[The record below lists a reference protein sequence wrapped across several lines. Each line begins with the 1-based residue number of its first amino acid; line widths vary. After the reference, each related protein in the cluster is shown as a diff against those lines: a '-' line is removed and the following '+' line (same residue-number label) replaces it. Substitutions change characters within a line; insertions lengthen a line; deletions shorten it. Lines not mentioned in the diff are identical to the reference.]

1 MSNLITEIY
10 DKQAVV
16 DNLNQ
21 LGELINSSLNA
32 IVASAPKL
40 QSPIEYLT
48 AVQSISEIEKKNTE
62 VTQAKAKALSDLDK
76 VYQQADK
83 AIQQSINLDDA
94 EFQAQTKL
102 TSQYKERAKEQKQ
115 LLELERTR
123 QQTIQNGT
131 KLLQMEAKSEGE
143 LRMQQQQLI
152 KAQQSLRVTNAE
164 ENALREKLI
173 AKINANKEA
182 LKGMSDEVSKQRD
195 NIGNYKSALEGNVN
209 VLNLVS
215 SGQLQLKEA
224 MKLVRTELTALEA
237 QQASGNQLTAEQ
249 RKRYNDLSLAMG
261 QLADVQGDIS
271 ARTKVLADDY
281 RGVTFAMESVKL
293 GVNIMTSLQA
303 VTALLGDENEELQ
316 KVMAKV
322 VATQQILNTVTEIQ
336 KSLNKDLPIMQGLR
350 IVKEK
355 LLTTT
360 LGEQTKA
367 QLALNAA
374 KVGFIGL
381 AAAAVAGL
389 AVWIAKMASA
399 KAQVADLTKSIN
411 EQAVDAVAPLVQK
424 VTTLKDEW
432 DNLGGNLEAQK
443 QFIKDNAGAFDE
455 LGISLT
461 NVNDAEKF
469 FSEQTQDFI
478 DAQINRAKAEAARA
492 QMTEIIKQQLTAQ
505 LEFERRYVNDQKTM
519 WESVVDGY
527 NKMQMGAAQ
536 YALMQKIAYEQEQKQ
551 YDDQIK
557 SLSEMAN
564 GFDEIA
570 NKLTEGI
577 PIKEESTKVT
587 NKERESVEE
596 LLAVE
601 EKLYLLRKKINEE
614 REKQELPTL
623 AKVTAKIKDETDIAQ
638 ILAERYSKASAILT
652 TEYLNAL
659 MATNDV
665 EERRRL
671 TTEYNLKAKEMEIA
685 QYERLNKLLPEN
697 SLEYLKNAQT
707 IAELKKE
714 LQDYNNSLDDS
725 AQKEKETLEMRK
737 EAYAAMKE
745 NLSTAVQNVTD
756 FQIDQLEKEQDAYD
770 ENYERRKQVIEN
782 TVMSEEEKDRRLKA
796 LDNEKTAHER
806 EVAKQRA
813 QIERRQAIFRNAV
826 QSAEAMSNAV
836 ASVGLL
842 LRKETEGDTYS
853 AIARYIAAIAA
864 GVSAVTT
871 VAALISQLI
880 KIPAFEKGGTAQANK
895 PFIAGE
901 KGREIGFGVYSGKV
915 YDFSKPT
922 LFKANEPINIK
933 NATETKQIIN
943 NNEYN
948 KDVTLH
954 NEVVVQVIDNARVK
968 KYFKLG
974 GKA

>member
-1 MSNLITEIY
+1 MSSLITEIY

-62 VTQAKAKALSDLDK
+62 VTQAKAKALSDLHK
-76 VYQQADK
+76 AYQQADK

-123 QQTIQNGT
+123 QQTMQNGT

-195 NIGNYKSALEGNVN
+195 NIGNYKSALDGV
-209 VLNLVS
+209 VT
-215 SGQLQLKEA
+215 GQIDLREA
-224 MKLVRTELTALEA
+224 MALTRKELQQLETLQATGTA
-237 QQASGNQLTAEQ
+237 LTAEQ
-249 RKRYNDLSLAMG
+249 RQRYNDLNLAMG
-261 QLADVQGDIS
+261 QMKDIQGDIS
-271 ARTKVLADDY
+271 ARTKILADDY
-281 RGVTFAMESVKL
+281 RNMTFTMEGVKL
-293 GVNIMTSLQA
+293 GVNIMTSLQS
-303 VTALLGDENEELQ
+303 VTALLGGENEELQ
-316 KVMAKV
+316 KAMAKV
-322 VATQQILNTVTEIQ
+322 VATQQILNTITQIQ
-336 KSLNKDLPIMQGLR
+336 KQLNKDSTIMVGLR
-350 IVKEK
+350 IIKEK
-355 LLTTT
+355 LLTTS

-374 KVGFIGL
+374 KLGLIGL
-381 AAAAVAGL
+381 LAGAVTGL
-389 AVWIAKMASA
+389 TIWIAKMASA
-399 KAQVADLTKSIN
+399 KNETAELSKAIN
-411 EQAVDAVAPLVQK
+411 EQAVDAVAPTIQK
-424 VTTLKDEW
+424 VTDLKDRWSE
-432 DNLGGNLEAQK
+432 LGGNLEAQK

-461 NVNDAEKF
+461 DVNDAEKF
-469 FSEQTQDFI
+469 FSDQTQDFI

-492 QMTEIIKQQLTAQ
+492 QITEIVKKQLTAQ
-505 LEFERRYVNDQKTM
+505 LDFERRFAKGQRTF
-519 WESVVDGY
+519 WEEVALKPQEWIQGSVQVATKAAKIY
-527 NKMQMGAAQ
+527 AEEQAQ
-536 YALMQKIAYEQEQKQ
+536 YDE
-551 YDDQIK
+551 QIK

-577 PIKEESTKVT
+577 PIKEENTEVT

-596 LLAVE
+596 LLTVE

-623 AKVTAKIKDETDIAQ
+623 AKVTAKIKEETDIAQ

-671 TTEYNLKAKEMEIA
+671 TAEYNIKAKEMEIA

-725 AQKEKETLEMRK
+725 AQKEKATLEMRK

-745 NLSTAVQNVTD
+745 NLTTAVQNVTD

-770 ENYERRKQVIEN
+770 ENYERRRQAIEN

-796 LDNEKTAHER
+796 LDNEKTAHDR
-806 EVAKQRA
+806 QVARQRA
-813 QIERRQAIFRNAV
+813 EIERRQAIFQNAIA
-826 QSAEAMSNAV
+826 SAEAMSKAV
-836 ASVGLL
+836 ASVGELL
-842 LRKETEGDTYS
+842 STSAGGDPYT
-853 AIARYIAAIAA
+853 AIARYIAAISA
-864 GVSAVTT
+864 GVTAVTT
-871 VAALISQLI
+871 ISSLIAQLI
-880 KIPAFEKGGTAQANK
+880 KIPAFEKGGTAEANK

-933 NATETKQIIN
+933 NANETRQIIN

-954 NEVVVQVIDNARVK
+954 NEVVVQVIDNKRVK

>member
-62 VTQAKAKALSDLDK
+62 VTQAKAKAMSDLDK
-76 VYQQADK
+76 AYQQADK
-83 AIQQSINLDDA
+83 AIQQSINLEDA

-123 QQTIQNGT
+123 QQTMQNST

-195 NIGNYKSALEGNVN
+195 NIGNYKSALDGV
-209 VLNLVS
+209 VT
-215 SGQLQLKEA
+215 GQIDLREA
-224 MKLVRTELTALEA
+224 MALTRKELQQLEA
-237 QQASGNQLTAEQ
+237 LQASGVALTAEQ
-249 RKRYNDLSLAMG
+249 RQRYNDLNLAMG
-261 QLADVQGDIS
+261 QMKDIQGDMS
-271 ARTKVLADDY
+271 ARAKILADDY
-281 RGVTFAMESVKL
+281 RNMTFAMEGIKL
-293 GVNIMTSLQA
+293 GVNIITSAKA
-303 VTALLGDENEELQ
+303 VTALLGDENEELA
-316 KVMAKV
+316 KTMAQI
-322 VATQQILNTVTEIQ
+322 VAVQQTLNTITQIQ
-336 KSLNKDLPIMQGLR
+336 NQLNKDGIIQTNLR
-350 IVKEK
+350 MLAERDLTNATIAQTAATKASIVAMKTLQALQTAGKGIIGVFGAALFGMVKMIKDVVSNTEKAREEQEKQNKILKDAQDETLQYNNRLQQLNVELGHYRDVLNDIADSYTTAGQKANIFQKQSVTQLAMNALLKEYNK
-355 LLTTT
+355 YLEEYAALALEISQHPRYYENREQDEKRLGYLYGMVKD
-360 LGEQTKA
+360 LGEE
-367 QLALNAA
+367 
-374 KVGFIGL
+374 
-381 AAAAVAGL
+381 AAAVGRNIGGAMSDSEKK
-389 AVWIAKMASA
+389 I
-399 KAQVADLTKSIN
+399 DRF
-411 EQAVDAVAPLVQK
+411 QK
-424 VTTLKDEW
+424 L
-432 DNLGGNLEAQK
+432 
-443 QFIKDNAGAFDE
+443 
-455 LGISLT
+455 
-461 NVNDAEKF
+461 
-469 FSEQTQDFI
+469 
-478 DAQINRAKAEAARA
+478 
-492 QMTEIIKQQLTAQ
+492 
-505 LEFERRYVNDQKTM
+505 
-519 WESVVDGY
+519 
-527 NKMQMGAAQ
+527 MG
-536 YALMQKIAYEQEQKQ
+536 
-551 YDDQIK
+551 
-557 SLSEMAN
+557 
-564 GFDEIA
+564 EIA
-570 NKLTEGI
+570 DVVEKVNAKSKELAETTKNQTENTDKERQS
-577 PIKEESTKVT
+577 KEE
-587 NKERESVEE
+587 E
-596 LLAVE
+596 LSVE
-601 EKLYLLRKKINEE
+601 EKLYLLRKKINED

-623 AKVTAKIKDETDIAQ
+623 AKVTAKIKDEGDMAQ
-638 ILAERYSKASAILT
+638 KLTERYQKASAILT

-659 MATNDV
+659 MATDDV

-671 TTEYNLKAKEMEIA
+671 TTEYNIKAKEMEIA
-685 QYERLNKLLPEN
+685 QHERLNKLLPEN

-725 AQKEKETLEMRK
+725 AEKEKKTLEERK
-737 EAYAAMKE
+737 AAYEDMKA
-745 NLSTAVQNVTD
+745 NITKAVQTVT
-756 FQIDQLEKEQDAYD
+756 QNQLDELDREQTAYD

-796 LDNEKTAHER
+796 LDNEKTAHDR
-806 EVAKQRA
+806 QVARQRA
-813 QIERRQAIFRNAV
+813 EIERRQAIFQNAIA
-826 QSAEAMSNAV
+826 SAEAMSKAV
-836 ASVGLL
+836 ASVGELL
-842 LRKETEGDTYS
+842 ATSAGGDPYS
-853 AIARYIAAIAA
+853 AIARYIAAISA
-864 GVSAVTT
+864 GVTAVTT
-871 VAALISQLI
+871 ISSLIAQLI
-880 KIPAFEKGGTAQANK
+880 KIPAFEKGGTAEANK

-933 NATETKQIIN
+933 NATETRQIIN

-954 NEVVVQVIDNARVK
+954 NEISVQVIDNTRINK
-968 KYFKLG
+968 FFKIW
-974 GKA
+974 

>member
-76 VYQQADK
+76 AYQQADK
-83 AIQQSINLDDA
+83 AMNQSIALED
-94 EFQAQTKL
+94 EEYKEVTKL
-102 TSQYKERAKEQKQ
+102 TNEYKERAKEQKQ

-123 QQTIQNGT
+123 QQTMQNGT

-209 VLNLVS
+209 VLGLVANQELS
-215 SGQLQLKEA
+215 VKEA

-271 ARTKVLADDY
+271 AQTKVLADDY
-281 RGVTFAMESVKL
+281 RGMTFALESVKL
-293 GVNIMTSLQA
+293 GVNIMSSLQA
-303 VTALLGDENEELQ
+303 VTALVGDENEELQ
-316 KVMAKV
+316 KTMAKI
-322 VATQQILNTVTEIQ
+322 VAVQQILNTLSQIENQLNSKKEIM
-336 KSLNKDLPIMQGLR
+336 IGLR
-350 IVKEK
+350 LIKEK
-355 LLTTT
+355 LLTTAI
-360 LGEQTKA
+360 GEQTKA

-374 KVGFIGL
+374 KLGLVGLLAGAVTGL
-381 AAAAVAGL
+381 T
-389 AVWIAKMASA
+389 VWIAKMASA
-399 KAQVADLTKSIN
+399 KNQVADLTKSIN
-411 EQAVDAVAPLVQK
+411 EQAVDAVAPTIQK
-424 VTTLKDEW
+424 VNDLKDKW
-432 DNLGGNLEAQK
+432 ADLGGNLEAQK
-443 QFIKDNAGAFDE
+443 QFIKDNAGAFDN
-455 LGISLT
+455 LGLSLT

-505 LEFERRYVNDQKTM
+505 LDYERRFVKGQRTF
-519 WESVVDGY
+519 WEEVALAPVEWLKGRENVAKKAAEI
-527 NKMQMGAAQ
+527 NKD
-536 YALMQKIAYEQEQKQ
+536 EQKQ
-551 YDDQIK
+551 YDEQIK
-557 SLSEMAN
+557 SLQEMSVN
-564 GFDEIA
+564 FDEIA
-570 NKLTEGI
+570 NKLTANM
-577 PIKEESTKVT
+577 PLHDKNTNAVKNQTQANKNLKLSLKELAKQQEEWAKAQLKDVFKDTTKNLTEQVNAT
-587 NKERESVEE
+587 AELIDKKKELREETINSIEIEEEEAEAVETLSEMTKRLAKEQEEAAKQRAEAIQSAKENLTEAFTAITDLQLDNLERESE
-596 LLAVE
+596 
-601 EKLYLLRKKINEE
+601 
-614 REKQELPTL
+614 
-623 AKVTAKIKDETDIAQ
+623 
-638 ILAERYSKASAILT
+638 
-652 TEYLNAL
+652 
-659 MATNDV
+659 
-665 EERRRL
+665 
-671 TTEYNLKAKEMEIA
+671 
-685 QYERLNKLLPEN
+685 
-697 SLEYLKNAQT
+697 
-707 IAELKKE
+707 
-714 LQDYNNSLDDS
+714 
-725 AQKEKETLEMRK
+725 
-737 EAYAAMKE
+737 
-745 NLSTAVQNVTD
+745 
-756 FQIDQLEKEQDAYD
+756 AYD
-770 ENYERRKQVIEN
+770 ENYERRRQVIEN
-782 TVMSEEEKDRRLKA
+782 TITDEEEKDLKLKM
-796 LDNEKTAHER
+796 LDADKTAHDKKI
-806 EVAKQRA
+806 AKEQAEIKRK
-813 QIERRQAIFRNAV
+813 QAIFNNAIK
-826 QSAEAMSNAV
+826 SAEAMANAV
-836 ASVGLL
+836 ASVGTLL
-842 LRKETEGDTYS
+842 ATS
-853 AIARYIAAIAA
+853 AEAPPLVAVANYIAAIAA
-864 GVSAVTT
+864 GVSAVATIST
-871 VAALISQLI
+871 LIAQLVQ
-880 KIPAFEKGGTAQANK
+880 IPQYAKGGTAQANQ

-901 KGREIGFGVYSGKV
+901 KGREIGFGVYSGRV

-933 NATETKQIIN
+933 NATETRQIIN

-954 NEVVVQVIDNARVK
+954 NEVVVNVIDNKRVQ

>member
-83 AIQQSINLDDA
+83 AIQQSINLEDA

-123 QQTIQNGT
+123 QQTMQNGT

-195 NIGNYKSALEGNVN
+195 NIGNYKSALDGLANGAFPSV
-209 VLNLVS
+209 
-215 SGQLQLKEA
+215 GAA
-224 MKLVRTELTALEA
+224 MKQVRNELTQLEA
-237 QQASGNQLTAEQ
+237 LQASGVVLTAEQ
-249 RKRYNDLSLAMG
+249 RQRYNDLNLAMG
-261 QLADVQGDIS
+261 QLKDVQGDIA
-271 ARTKVLADDY
+271 ARTKILADDY
-281 RGVTFAMESVKL
+281 RNMTFTMEGVKL
-293 GVNIMTSLQA
+293 GVNIMTSLQS
-303 VTALLGDENEELQ
+303 VTALLGDENQELQ
-316 KVMAKV
+316 KAMAKV
-322 VATQQILNTVTEIQ
+322 VATQQILNTITQIQ
-336 KSLNKDLPIMQGLR
+336 QQLNKDSTIMVGLR
-350 IVKEK
+350 IIKEK
-355 LLTTT
+355 LLTTS

-374 KVGFIGL
+374 KLGLIGL
-381 AAAAVAGL
+381 LAGAVTGL

-492 QMTEIIKQQLTAQ
+492 QMTEIIKQQLSAQ
-505 LEFERRYVNDQKTM
+505 LEYERRYVNDQKTM
-519 WESVVDGY
+519 WESVVDWY
-527 NKMQMGAAQ
+527 NGAKLGAEN
-536 YALMQKIAYEQEQKQ
+536 YADMAKTLYEQEQKQ

-577 PIKEESTKVT
+577 PVKGKSTNAT

-596 LLAVE
+596 LLTVE

-623 AKVTAKIKDETDIAQ
+623 AKVTAKIKDEGDIAQ
-638 ILAERYSKASAILT
+638 RLTERYQKASAILT

-659 MATNDV
+659 MATDDV
-665 EERRRL
+665 EARRRL
-671 TTEYNLKAKEMEIA
+671 TTEYNIKAKEMEIA

-707 IAELKKE
+707 IAELKKT

-725 AQKEKETLEMRK
+725 AEKEKKTLEERK
-737 EAYAAMKE
+737 AAYEDMKANITE
-745 NLSTAVQNVTD
+745 AVQTVT
-756 FQIDQLEKEQDAYD
+756 QNQLDNLERESDAYD
-770 ENYERRKQVIEN
+770 ENYERRKQAIEN

-796 LDNEKTAHER
+796 LDNEKTAHDRQVAR
-806 EVAKQRA
+806 ERA
-813 QIERRQAIFRNAV
+813 QIERRQAIFQNAIA
-826 QSAEAMSNAV
+826 SAEAMSKAV
-836 ASVGLL
+836 ASVGELL
-842 LRKETEGDTYS
+842 ATSAGGDPYT
-853 AIARYIAAIAA
+853 AIARYIAAISA
-864 GVSAVTT
+864 GVTAVTT
-871 VAALISQLI
+871 ISSLIAQLI

-933 NATETKQIIN
+933 NATETRQIIN

-954 NEVVVQVIDNARVK
+954 NEVVVQVIDNKRVQ

>member
-76 VYQQADK
+76 AYQQADK

-102 TSQYKERAKEQKQ
+102 TSQYKERAKEQRQ

-123 QQTIQNGT
+123 QQTMQNGT

-195 NIGNYKSALEGNVN
+195 NIGNYKSALDGLANGAFPSV
-209 VLNLVS
+209 
-215 SGQLQLKEA
+215 GAA
-224 MKLVRTELTALEA
+224 MKQVRNELTQLEA
-237 QQASGNQLTAEQ
+237 LQASGVELTAEQ
-249 RKRYNDLSLAMG
+249 KQRYNDLNIAMG
-261 QLADVQGDIS
+261 QLKDVQGDIS
-271 ARTKVLADDY
+271 ARTKILADDY
-281 RGVTFAMESVKL
+281 RNMTFTMEGVKL
-293 GVNIMTSLQA
+293 GVNIMTSLQS
-303 VTALLGDENEELQ
+303 VTALLGGENEELQ
-316 KVMAKV
+316 KAMAKV
-322 VATQQILNTVTEIQ
+322 VATQQILNTITQIQ
-336 KSLNKDLPIMQGLR
+336 KQLNKDSTIMVGLR
-350 IVKEK
+350 IIKEK
-355 LLTTT
+355 LLTTS

-374 KVGFIGL
+374 KLGLIGL
-381 AAAAVAGL
+381 LAGAVTGL
-389 AVWIAKMASA
+389 TIWIAKMASA
-399 KAQVADLTKSIN
+399 KNETAELSKAIN
-411 EQAVDAVAPLVQK
+411 EQAVDAVAPTIQK
-424 VTTLKDEW
+424 VTDLKDRWAE
-432 DNLGGNLEAQK
+432 LGGNLEAQK
-443 QFIKDNAGAFDE
+443 QFVKDNAGAFDE
-455 LGISLT
+455 LGLSLT
-461 NVNDAEKF
+461 DVNDAEKF
-469 FSEQTQDFI
+469 FSDQTQDFI

-492 QMTEIIKQQLTAQ
+492 QITEIVKKQLTEQ
-505 LEFERRYVNDQKTM
+505 LDFERRFAKGQRTF
-519 WESVVDGY
+519 WEEVALKPMEWVQGRV
-527 NKMQMGAAQ
+527 QVAAKAAKI
-536 YALMQKIAYEQEQKQ
+536 YADEQKQ
-551 YDDQIK
+551 YEDQIN
-557 SLSEMAN
+557 SLQELSVN
-564 GFDEIA
+564 FDNLA
-570 NKLTEGI
+570 NKLLKGI
-577 PIKEESTKVT
+577 PVKEDDTKKTKEQTQANKDLKLSLEELQKQEEEWAKAQLNEVLKDAGKNLREQMDATIKLIEAKKKLDEEALKSIEIEEEEAEKVETLTELRKRLAKEE
-587 NKERESVEE
+587 EE
-596 LLAVE
+596 
-601 EKLYLLRKKINEE
+601 
-614 REKQELPTL
+614 
-623 AKVTAKIKDETDIAQ
+623 
-638 ILAERYSKASAILT
+638 
-652 TEYLNAL
+652 
-659 MATNDV
+659 M
-665 EERRRL
+665 
-671 TTEYNLKAKEMEIA
+671 
-685 QYERLNKLLPEN
+685 
-697 SLEYLKNAQT
+697 
-707 IAELKKE
+707 LKK
-714 LQDYNNSLDDS
+714 
-725 AQKEKETLEMRK
+725 RK
-737 EAYAAMKE
+737 EAIQDAKE
-745 NLSTAVQNVTD
+745 NLTEAFEAITQS
-756 FQIDQLEKEQDAYD
+756 QLDNLERQSDAYD
-770 ENYERRKQVIEN
+770 ENYERRKQAIEN

-796 LDNEKTAHER
+796 LDNEKTAHDR
-806 EVAKQRA
+806 QVARQRA
-813 QIERRQAIFRNAV
+813 EIERRQAIFQNAIA
-826 QSAEAMSNAV
+826 SAEAMSKAV
-836 ASVGLL
+836 ASVGELL
-842 LRKETEGDTYS
+842 ATSAGGDAYS
-853 AIARYIAAIAA
+853 AVARYIAAIAA

-871 VAALISQLI
+871 ISTLISKLLN
-880 KIPAFEKGGTAQANK
+880 IPAYEKGGLAEANK

-933 NATETKQIIN
+933 NATETRNIIN

-954 NEVVVQVIDNARVK
+954 NEVVVQVIDNKRVQ

>member
-76 VYQQADK
+76 AYQQADK
-83 AIQQSINLDDA
+83 AIQQSINLEDA

-123 QQTIQNGT
+123 QQTMQNGT
-131 KLLQMEAKSEGE
+131 KLLQMEAKSEAE

-195 NIGNYKSALEGNVN
+195 NIGNYKSVWDALADGQTNVRSALQMTRQEMSKLEALKARDGQLSAEQEKRYKELNDTMGKLTDIQGDMSARARALANDYLYMNTALEG
-209 VLNLVS
+209 
-215 SGQLQLKEA
+215 LKFGANALGAVQSATA
-224 MKLVRTELTALEA
+224 MLGVEDEELVRTI
-237 QQASGNQLTAEQ
+237 Q
-249 RKRYNDLSLAMG
+249 K
-261 QLADVQGDIS
+261 
-271 ARTKVLADDY
+271 
-281 RGVTFAMESVKL
+281 
-293 GVNIMTSLQA
+293 LQA
-303 VTALLGDENEELQ
+303 VQTFANSVSEVQ
-316 KVMAKV
+316 KA
-322 VATQQILNTVTEIQ
+322 
-336 KSLNKDLPIMQGLR
+336 LNKDSALIIGLR
-350 IVKEK
+350 VIKEK
-355 LLTTT
+355 LLTTAI
-360 LGEQTKA
+360 GEQTKA

-374 KVGFIGL
+374 KLGLIGL
-381 AAAAVAGL
+381 LAGAVTGL

-505 LEFERRYVNDQKTM
+505 LEFERRYVKEQKTM
-519 WESVVDGY
+519 WESVVDWY
-527 NKMQMGAAQ
+527 NGAKFGAEN
-536 YALMQKIAYEQEQKQ
+536 YANVAKQLYEQEQAQ
-551 YDDQIK
+551 YDDQIN
-557 SLSEMAN
+557 SLQELSIN
-564 GFDEIA
+564 FDNLA

-577 PIKEESTKVT
+577 PIKEESTKAT

-596 LLAVE
+596 LLTVE
-601 EKLYLLRKKINEE
+601 EKLYLLRKRINEE

-623 AKVTAKIKDETDIAQ
+623 AKVTAKIKDEGDMAQ
-638 ILAERYSKASAILT
+638 KLTERYQKASAILT

-659 MATNDV
+659 MATDDV

-671 TTEYNLKAKEMEIA
+671 TTEYNIKAKEMEIA
-685 QYERLNKLLPEN
+685 HYERLNKLLPEN

-725 AQKEKETLEMRK
+725 AEKEKKTLEERK
-737 EAYAAMKE
+737 AAYEDMKANITE
-745 NLSTAVQNVTD
+745 AVQTVT
-756 FQIDQLEKEQDAYD
+756 QNQLDNLERESDAYD
-770 ENYERRKQVIEN
+770 ENYERRRQVIEN

-796 LDNEKTAHER
+796 LDNEKTAHDRQVAR
-806 EVAKQRA
+806 ERA
-813 QIERRQAIFRNAV
+813 QIERRQAIFKNAI

-871 VAALISQLI
+871 VASLISQLVR
-880 KIPAFEKGGTAQANK
+880 IPAFEKGGTAQANK

-933 NATETKQIIN
+933 NAQETRQIIN

-954 NEVVVQVIDNARVK
+954 NEISVQVIDNTRINK
-968 KYFKLG
+968 FFKIW
-974 GKA
+974 

>member
-62 VTQAKAKALSDLDK
+62 VTQAKAKAMSDLDK
-76 VYQQADK
+76 AYQQADK
-83 AIQQSINLDDA
+83 AIQQSINLEDA

-123 QQTIQNGT
+123 QQTMQNST

-195 NIGNYKSALEGNVN
+195 NIGNYKSALDGV
-209 VLNLVS
+209 VT
-215 SGQLQLKEA
+215 GQIDLREA
-224 MKLVRTELTALEA
+224 MALTRKELQQLETLQATGTA
-237 QQASGNQLTAEQ
+237 LTAEQ
-249 RKRYNDLSLAMG
+249 RQRYNDLNLAMG
-261 QLADVQGDIS
+261 QMKDIQGDIS
-271 ARTKVLADDY
+271 ARTKILADDY
-281 RGVTFAMESVKL
+281 RNMTFTMEGVKL
-293 GVNIMTSLQA
+293 GVNIMTSLQS
-303 VTALLGDENEELQ
+303 VTALLGGENEELQ
-316 KVMAKV
+316 KAMAKV
-322 VATQQILNTVTEIQ
+322 VATQQILNTITQIQ
-336 KSLNKDLPIMQGLR
+336 KQLNKDSTIMVGLR
-350 IVKEK
+350 IIKEK
-355 LLTTT
+355 LLTTS

-374 KVGFIGL
+374 KLGLVGLLAGAVTGL
-381 AAAAVAGL
+381 TI
-389 AVWIAKMASA
+389 WIAKMANA
-399 KAQVADLTKSIN
+399 KDETAELSKAIN
-411 EQAVDAVAPLVQK
+411 EQAVDAVAPTIQK
-424 VTTLKDEW
+424 VNDLKDRW
-432 DNLGGNLEAQK
+432 ADLGGNLEAQK

-492 QMTEIIKQQLTAQ
+492 QITEIVKKQLTEQ
-505 LEFERRYVNDQKTM
+505 LDFERRFAKGQRTF
-519 WESVVDGY
+519 WEEVALKPMEWVQGRV
-527 NKMQMGAAQ
+527 QVAAKAAKI
-536 YALMQKIAYEQEQKQ
+536 YAEEQKQ
-551 YDDQIK
+551 YDDQIN
-557 SLSEMAN
+557 SLQELSIN
-564 GFDEIA
+564 FDNLA
-570 NKLTEGI
+570 NKLLKGI
-577 PIKEESTKVT
+577 PIKEDDKNKTKEQT
-587 NKERESVEE
+587 QANKDLKLSLEE
-596 LLAVE
+596 LQKQEEEWMKAELNAIFKDAGKNLAEQMEATIKLIEAKKKLREEAVNSIEIEDEEAEKVE
-601 EKLYLLRKKINEE
+601 TLTELRK
-614 REKQELPTL
+614 RL
-623 AKVTAKIKDETDIAQ
+623 AK
-638 ILAERYSKASAILT
+638 
-652 TEYLNAL
+652 
-659 MATNDV
+659 
-665 EERRRL
+665 EE
-671 TTEYNLKAKEMEIA
+671 EEM
-685 QYERLNKLLPEN
+685 
-697 SLEYLKNAQT
+697 
-707 IAELKKE
+707 LKK
-714 LQDYNNSLDDS
+714 
-725 AQKEKETLEMRK
+725 RK
-737 EAYAAMKE
+737 EAIQDAKE
-745 NLSTAVQNVTD
+745 NLTEAFEAITQS
-756 FQIDQLEKEQDAYD
+756 QLDNLERQSEAYD

-796 LDNEKTAHER
+796 LDNEKTAHDR
-806 EVAKQRA
+806 QVARQRA
-813 QIERRQAIFRNAV
+813 EIERRQAIFQNAIA
-826 QSAEAMSNAV
+826 SAEAMSKAV
-836 ASVGLL
+836 ASVGELL
-842 LRKETEGDTYS
+842 ATSAGGDPYS
-853 AIARYIAAIAA
+853 AIARYIAAISA
-864 GVSAVTT
+864 GVTAVTT
-871 VAALISQLI
+871 ISSLISQLV
-880 KIPAFEKGGTAQANK
+880 KIPAFEKGGTAEANK

-933 NATETKQIIN
+933 NATETRQIIN

-954 NEVVVQVIDNARVK
+954 NEVVVQVIDNKRVQ

>member
-76 VYQQADK
+76 AYQQADK
-83 AIQQSINLDDA
+83 AIQQSINLEDA

-123 QQTIQNGT
+123 QQTMQNGT
-131 KLLQMEAKSEGE
+131 KLLQMEAKSEAE

-195 NIGNYKSALEGNVN
+195 NIGNYKSVWDALADGQTNVRSALQMTRQEMSKLEALKARDGQLSAEQEKRYKELNDTMGKLTDIQGDMSARARALANDYLYMNTALEG
-209 VLNLVS
+209 
-215 SGQLQLKEA
+215 LKFGANALGAVQSATA
-224 MKLVRTELTALEA
+224 MLGVEDEELVRTI
-237 QQASGNQLTAEQ
+237 Q
-249 RKRYNDLSLAMG
+249 K
-261 QLADVQGDIS
+261 
-271 ARTKVLADDY
+271 
-281 RGVTFAMESVKL
+281 
-293 GVNIMTSLQA
+293 LQA
-303 VTALLGDENEELQ
+303 VQTFANSVSEVQ
-316 KVMAKV
+316 KA
-322 VATQQILNTVTEIQ
+322 
-336 KSLNKDLPIMQGLR
+336 LNKDSALIIGLR
-350 IVKEK
+350 VIKEK
-355 LLTTT
+355 LLTTAI
-360 LGEQTKA
+360 GEQTKA

-374 KVGFIGL
+374 KLGLIGL
-381 AAAAVAGL
+381 LAGAVTGL

-505 LEFERRYVNDQKTM
+505 LEFERRYVKEQKTM
-519 WESVVDGY
+519 WESVVDWY
-527 NKMQMGAAQ
+527 NGAKFGAEN
-536 YALMQKIAYEQEQKQ
+536 YANVAKQLYEQEQAQ
-551 YDDQIK
+551 YDDQIN
-557 SLSEMAN
+557 SLQELSIN
-564 GFDEIA
+564 FDNLA
-570 NKLTEGI
+570 NKLLKGI
-577 PIKEESTKVT
+577 PIKEDDKNKTKEQT
-587 NKERESVEE
+587 QANKDLKLSLEE
-596 LLAVE
+596 LQKQEEEWMKAELNAIFKDAGKNLAEQMEATIKLIEAKKKLREEAVNSIEIEDEEAEKVE
-601 EKLYLLRKKINEE
+601 TLTELRK
-614 REKQELPTL
+614 RL
-623 AKVTAKIKDETDIAQ
+623 AK
-638 ILAERYSKASAILT
+638 
-652 TEYLNAL
+652 
-659 MATNDV
+659 
-665 EERRRL
+665 EE
-671 TTEYNLKAKEMEIA
+671 EEM
-685 QYERLNKLLPEN
+685 
-697 SLEYLKNAQT
+697 
-707 IAELKKE
+707 LKK
-714 LQDYNNSLDDS
+714 
-725 AQKEKETLEMRK
+725 RK
-737 EAYAAMKE
+737 EAIQDAKE
-745 NLSTAVQNVTD
+745 NLTEAFEAITQS
-756 FQIDQLEKEQDAYD
+756 QLDNLERQSDAYD
-770 ENYERRKQVIEN
+770 ENYERRKQAIEN

-796 LDNEKTAHER
+796 LDNEKTAHDR
-806 EVAKQRA
+806 QVARQRA
-813 QIERRQAIFRNAV
+813 EIERRQAIFQNAIA
-826 QSAEAMSNAV
+826 SAEAMSKAV
-836 ASVGLL
+836 ASVGELL
-842 LRKETEGDTYS
+842 ATSAGGDPYT
-853 AIARYIAAIAA
+853 AIARYIAAISA
-864 GVSAVTT
+864 GVTAVTT
-871 VAALISQLI
+871 ISSLIAQLI

-933 NATETKQIIN
+933 NATETRQIIN

-954 NEVVVQVIDNARVK
+954 NEISVQVIDNTRINK
-968 KYFKLG
+968 FFKIW
-974 GKA
+974 

>member
-62 VTQAKAKALSDLDK
+62 VTLAKAKAMSDLDK
-76 VYQQADK
+76 AYQQADK
-83 AIQQSINLDDA
+83 AIQQSINLEDA

-123 QQTIQNGT
+123 QQTMQNGT
-131 KLLQMEAKSEGE
+131 KLLQMEAKSEAE

-182 LKGMSDEVSKQRD
+182 LRGMSDEVSKQRD
-195 NIGNYKSALEGNVN
+195 NIGNYKSAWDAVIA
-209 VLNLVS
+209 
-215 SGQLQLKEA
+215 GQLTVKGA
-224 MKLVRTELTALEA
+224 MAETRQSLTQLEA
-237 QQASGNQLTAEQ
+237 LVASGVQLTAEQ
-249 RKRYNDLSLAMG
+249 KKRYDELNATMG
-261 QLADVQGDIS
+261 KLTDIQGDMS
-271 ARTKVLADDY
+271 ARAKALSNDY
-281 RGVTFAMESVKL
+281 LGMNTALEGLKFGANALGAVQSATAML
-293 GVNIMTSLQA
+293 GV
-303 VTALLGDENEELQ
+303 ENEELVKTIQ
-316 KVMAKV
+316 KLQAVQTFANSV
-322 VATQQILNTVTEIQ
+322 GEIQ
-336 KSLNKDLPIMQGLR
+336 KSLNKDSALMVGLR
-350 IVKEK
+350 VVKEK
-355 LLTTT
+355 LLTTA

-374 KVGFIGL
+374 KLGLIGI
-381 AAAAVAGL
+381 AAGVVAGL
-389 AVWIAKMASA
+389 TVWIAKMASA
-399 KAQVADLTKSIN
+399 KNQVADLTKSIN

-461 NVNDAEKF
+461 NVNDAETF
-469 FSEQTQDFI
+469 FNEQTQDFI
-478 DAQINRAKAEAARA
+478 DAQIARAKADAARA
-492 QMTEIIKQQLTAQ
+492 KMTEIIKEQLNAQ
-505 LEFERRYVNDQKTM
+505 MEYERRYVKDQKTF
-519 WESVVDGY
+519 WEGIVDWY
-527 NKMQMGAAQ
+527 NGAKFGADE
-536 YALMQKIAYEQEQKQ
+536 YAKTVKSLYENQDTAYKK
-551 YDDQIK
+551 QIK
-557 SLSEMAN
+557 NLSKMAEGFDAEFAKLTANIPLKNDHANATNNQNQAVKDLTQSLEELAEAEEMWAKAQLQDIFKDTTKNLTEQVNATEELIDKKKELREEAVNSIEIEEEEAEKIETLSEM
-564 GFDEIA
+564 
-570 NKLTEGI
+570 
-577 PIKEESTKVT
+577 TK
-587 NKERESVEE
+587 R
-596 LLAVE
+596 
-601 EKLYLLRKKINEE
+601 
-614 REKQELPTL
+614 L
-623 AKVTAKIKDETDIAQ
+623 AKEQ
-638 ILAERYSKASAILT
+638 EEMSK
-652 TEYLNAL
+652 N
-659 MATNDV
+659 
-665 EERRRL
+665 
-671 TTEYNLKAKEMEIA
+671 
-685 QYERLNKLLPEN
+685 
-697 SLEYLKNAQT
+697 
-707 IAELKKE
+707 
-714 LQDYNNSLDDS
+714 
-725 AQKEKETLEMRK
+725 RK
-737 EAYAAMKE
+737 EAMREAKE
-745 NLSTAVQNVTD
+745 NLTEAFEAITQS
-756 FQIDQLEKEQDAYD
+756 QLDNLERQSDAYD
-770 ENYERRKQVIEN
+770 ENYERRKQAIEN

-796 LDNEKTAHER
+796 LDNEKTAHDR
-806 EVAKQRA
+806 QIAKQRA
-813 QIERRQAIFRNAV
+813 EIERRQAIFQNAIA
-826 QSAEAMSNAV
+826 SAEAMSKAV
-836 ASVGLL
+836 ASVGELL
-842 LRKETEGDTYS
+842 ATSAGGDPYT

-864 GVSAVTT
+864 GITAVTT
-871 VAALISQLI
+871 ISSLISQLI

-933 NATETKQIIN
+933 NASETRQIIN
-943 NNEYN
+943 NTNEYN

-954 NEVVVQVIDNARVK
+954 NEVVVQVIDNTRVK